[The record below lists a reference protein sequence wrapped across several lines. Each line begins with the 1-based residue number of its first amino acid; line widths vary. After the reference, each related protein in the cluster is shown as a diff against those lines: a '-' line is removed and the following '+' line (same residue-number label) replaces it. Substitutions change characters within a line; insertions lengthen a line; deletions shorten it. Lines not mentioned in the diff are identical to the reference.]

1 MGKKYKKRRKRP
13 AVGIAFRGLLVILI
27 IVGICAGVFFGVNAL
42 FEISDSP
49 GMDVLALPG
58 NTAEEDIDEEL
69 PEEQE
74 LPEEVDETEENAGY
88 EYEYEHVHTEG
99 IYEDGRVV
107 NNDLLPWNLILVNR
121 YNFLDEDFVP
131 PLASIGGG
139 HYFDARAADA
149 LLSMMESA
157 RSEGLSP
164 IVLSPYRSIARQ
176 RTLFDNQV
184 NRQIDAGLSPND
196 AFEAAR
202 RVVAYPG
209 SSEHN
214 LGLGVDIVADNYRI
228 LTAGFGRTPEGIWLA
243 ENAHRYGFVLRYPYH
258 KQDITNIIYE
268 PWHFRYVGIP
278 HAERMFDGDM
288 VLEEYVLEFLHN
300 R

>member
-1 MGKKYKKRRKRP
+1 MGKKYKKRRKKSS
-13 AVGIAFRGLLVILI
+13 AGIIFRSLLVVLI
-27 IVGICAGVFFGVNAL
+27 IVGVCAGVFFGVGAL
-42 FEISDSP
+42 FDISNSP
-49 GMDVLALPG
+49 VTDVLGLPG
-58 NTAEEDIDEEL
+58 NDAEEDIDEGV
-69 PEEQE
+69 PEEQGV
-74 LPEEVDETEENAGY
+74 PEELGEIEEGT
-88 EYEYEHVHTEG
+88 EYEYEHVHTNG

-107 NNDLLPWNLILVNR
+107 NNDLLPWNLVLVNR
-121 YNFLDEDFVP
+121 YNFLEEDFVP

-149 LLSMMESA
+149 LLGMLESA

-184 NRQIDAGLSPND
+184 NRQIEAGLSQEA
-196 AFEAAR
+196 AFESAR

-214 LGLGVDIVADNYRI
+214 LGLGVDIVADNYRN
-228 LTAGFGRTPEGIWLA
+228 LTANFGQTPEGIWLA

-268 PWHFRYVGIP
+268 PWHFRYVGTP
-278 HAERMFDGDM
+278 HAERMFEEDM
-288 VLEEYVLEFLHN
+288 VLEEYVLEFLSN